1 MGAKNAYTKYDE
13 VDMSAI
19 AAQNNTL
26 TQSGGLYAN
35 LNHAIQTNTSFGDD
49 EWWSYLQG
57 QGAN

>member
-1 MGAKNAYTKYDE
+1 
-13 VDMSAI
+13 MSAI